1 VDHPQANLQIRQGAY
16 LPHWTLTQ
24 GGVYAVTF
32 RLGDSLPKAVLER
45 LRHERAALEA
55 DVVALNGILAKQEE
69 QRLARLCSE
78 KIEAYLDAG
87 SGSCWLR
94 QADIADM
101 VAAAILHFDGARY
114 RIHAWCVMPNHVHV
128 LVELPPGIQLAGIV
142 HSWKSFTAKAAN
154 ARLGR
159 TGEFW
164 QPEYFDHL
172 IRDQA
177 DFAHAVR
184 YIEQNPVM
192 AGLTAWRWVSG
203 TGAPPVETSEHGR
216 DARATAP

>member
-1 VDHPQANLQIRQGAY
+1 
-16 LPHWTLTQ
+16 
-24 GGVYAVTF
+24 
-32 RLGDSLPKAVLER
+32 
-45 LRHERAALEA
+45 
-55 DVVALNGILAKQEE
+55 
-69 QRLARLCSE
+69 
-78 KIEAYLDAG
+78 
-87 SGSCWLR
+87 
-94 QADIADM
+94 
-101 VAAAILHFDGARY
+101 AAILHFDGARY

-203 TGAPPVETSEHGR
+203 TGVPPVG
-216 DARATAP
+216 